1 VKVVMTLLVR
11 DEEEIVDEH
20 LRYHLENGVDF
31 VIATDHR
38 SVDGTTEI
46 LRRYEREGYL
56 HLIREERE
64 EYLQPVYVTRM
75 ARLAAT
81 EFGADWV
88 INADADEFWWP
99 RDGSF
104 EEIFE
109 SVPSRFGAVLGFWRH
124 FVLRPDDDR
133 PFFERMVWR
142 RRPSRDPLNP
152 YHPAVKVAHR
162 AHPLVEVMG
171 GNHKVRVPSLATL
184 PDWLPIEVLHF
195 PMRTTTQLARKFTKV
210 PVDGLVRPG
219 RHWVR
224 IAGEIEADG
233 FEKVLAAVLVDDE
246 ALAAGLADGSLTHDT
261 RVRDALRRALAGAPS
276 ERPPPSLADDFAL
289 ASEFGDQHPV
299 ASAPRLLWRLN
310 GLRGRA
316 AAIEETVTV
325 SLGRAVRSVHS
336 RSAR

>member
-20 LRYHLENGVDF
+20 LRYHLESGVDF

-38 SVDGTTEI
+38 SVDGTPEI
-46 LRRYEREGYL
+46 LRRYEREGCL
-56 HLIREERE
+56 HLIREDRE

-81 EFGADWV
+81 DFAADWV

-104 EEIFE
+104 RDIFE

-124 FVLRPDDDR
+124 FVLRPDDER
-133 PFFERMVWR
+133 PFYERMIWR

-162 AHPLVEVMG
+162 AHPEVDVMG
-171 GNHKVRVPSLATL
+171 GNHKVRGPSLTTL

-195 PMRTTTQLARKFTKV
+195 PVRTTRQLARKFTKV

-224 IAGEIEADG
+224 LAGEIETGG
-233 FEKVLAAVLVDDE
+233 FDEVLAKMLVDDA
-246 ALAAGLADGSLTHDT
+246 ALAAGLADGSLMRDT
-261 RVRDALRRALAGAPS
+261 RIRDVLRDALAGGPF
-276 ERPPPSLADDFAL
+276 ERPVPSLEDDLAL
-289 ASEFGDQHPV
+289 WAEFGEQHPV
-299 ASAPRLLWRLN
+299 ASCTRLTWRLN
-310 GLRGRA
+310 GLRDRA
-316 AAIEETVTV
+316 DSVEETLAV
-325 SLGRAVRSVHS
+325 SLGRAGR
-336 RSAR
+336 RLRRTGA